1 MVAIVNSIYLSGDSN
16 PYHKWEKLNFV
27 FSFHRWRCCCKF
39 LQFLVALLP
48 KLAHPYPRLD
58 FGPKSRCFSR
68 SRCTGFRLGF
78 EWRLAWAL
86 LQWRRSNR
94 QSEGRNRNLQE
105 EGRLEGTEKSKF
117 PEIIKRG
124 FKKWIQWGPEF
135 RTRSE
140 FGWSIVVRFKP
151 QPFENRTKLA

>member
-1 MVAIVNSIYLSGDSN
+1 MVTKHANIFLSIYLSGGSN

-27 FSFHRWRCCCKF
+27 FSFHKWCCCIF
-39 LQFLVALLP
+39 LRFLDAVLP

-86 LQWRRSNR
+86 LQWPHLNR
-94 QSEGRNRNLQE
+94 QSEGHNRNSQE
-105 EGRLEGTEKSKF
+105 EGRLVGIEKSKF
-117 PEIIKRG
+117 PEIIQRG
-124 FKKWIQWGPEF
+124 LHQMVWYSDDQLRP
-135 RTRSE
+135 SE
-140 FGWSIVVRFKP
+140 NYLCWFFGHLGVFCSK
-151 QPFENRTKLA
+151 